1 MKEIVIESKRKL
13 VIRNITVQYQLQD
26 TENGNESPSIMVLTK
41 EMIDDTTLPS
51 AAILAKAGIGQGK

>member
-1 MKEIVIESKRKL
+1 MKEIVIDSKRKL

>member
-1 MKEIVIESKRKL
+1 MKEIVIDSKRKL

-41 EMIDDTTLPS
+41 EMIDDTVLPS
-51 AAILAKAGIGQGK
+51 AAILAKAGIAQGK

>member
-1 MKEIVIESKRKL
+1 MKEIVIDSKRKL

-41 EMIDDTTLPS
+41 EMIDDTVLPS
-51 AAILAKAGIGQGK
+51 TAILAKAGIKQGK

>member
-1 MKEIVIESKRKL
+1 MKEIVIDSKRKR

-41 EMIDDTTLPS
+41 EMIDDTVLPS
-51 AAILAKAGIGQGK
+51 TAILAKIGIEQGK